1 MTIRMLKEITISQS
15 LHMSLRSKLS
25 IARKK
30 ATNTTANYRKNLS
43 PSTRKI
49 STKVIMR
56 STIMA
61 SIYLSTLII
70 RISILSKIIRSM
82 IKSLQMHRPRKLSVL
97 NLFMGTSLPQ
107 CVTRPPQTMTSP
119 TTGAS
124 IEIGRNSMV
133 GIEIIQHRR
142 EMQVIGT

>member
-1 MTIRMLKEITISQS
+1 MLKEITISQN

-30 ATNTTANYRKNLS
+30 ATNTTANH
-43 PSTRKI
+43 RKI

-97 NLFMGTSLPQ
+97 NLFMGTSLHQ